1 MNKIQFY
8 IPKDE
13 RIPTDL
19 RLCVQRSAEKEI
31 FVDDVYVT
39 YKRIEGGFLFIISL
53 KDEEEAMRIAEDIVQ
68 VMKKDHD
75 ESQHGVSWR
84 TVSLSVVPQE
94 ERYRIDTLVE
104 WKYRVRDSY

>member
-8 IPKDE
+8 VPKDE

-19 RLCVQRSAEKEI
+19 RLCVPKSVEKEV

-39 YKRIEGGFLFIISL
+39 YRRIENGFLFRISL
-53 KDEEEAMRIAEDIVQ
+53 KDEKEAMRVAEEIVQ
-68 VMKKDHD
+68 VMKEDHD
-75 ESQHGVSWR
+75 ESQYGVSQQ
-84 TVSLSVVPQE
+84 TVSLDIVPQE
-94 ERYRIDTLVE
+94 KRYKNSILVE

>member
-1 MNKIQFY
+1 MYKIQFY

-19 RLCVQRSAEKEI
+19 RLCVPKSVEKDV

-39 YKRIEGGFLFIISL
+39 YRRIENGFLFIISL
-53 KDEEEAMRIAEDIVQ
+53 KDEEEAMRIAKDIVR
-68 VMKKDHD
+68 VIKEDHD
-75 ESQHGVSWR
+75 EPQHGVSWR
-84 TVSLSVVPQE
+84 TVSLAVVPQE
-94 ERYRIDTLVE
+94 ERYRIDTIVE